1 MTEHKIEETTNV
13 LKDESNPVLHL
24 SSLDPIVISSKS
36 TPDSETK
43 ATKNDPEKSGANLI
57 NITKGEV
64 LLNSLTPREQE
75 REGIS
80 Q

>member
-1 MTEHKIEETTNV
+1 
-13 LKDESNPVLHL
+13 
-24 SSLDPIVISSKS
+24 LDPIVISSKS